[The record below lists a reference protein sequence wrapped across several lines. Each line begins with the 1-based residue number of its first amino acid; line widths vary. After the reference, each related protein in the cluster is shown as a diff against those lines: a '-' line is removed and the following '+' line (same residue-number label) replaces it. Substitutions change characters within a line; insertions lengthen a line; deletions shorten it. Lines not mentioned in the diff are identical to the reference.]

1 MIVMHGIFDLE
12 ADAGERAFQD
22 AFERF
27 AEHLEGKGL
36 LEGWRFLRRHPHDCY
51 NADPLPET
59 YVVAM
64 EFTDLTQAD
73 ASYAYLAGGAEPVGA
88 LHRDVFS
95 RIAGYKFVLYDDV

>member
-1 MIVMHGIFDLE
+1 MIVMHGLFDLE
-12 ADAGERAFQD
+12 ADAGERAFED

-27 AEHLEGKGL
+27 AAHLAEKGL

-51 NADPLPET
+51 NSDPLPET

-64 EFTDLTQAD
+64 EFTDLAQAD
-73 ASYAYLAGGAEPVGA
+73 ASYAYVEEGAAPAGP

-95 RIAGYKFVLYDDV
+95 KIAGYRFVLYADV